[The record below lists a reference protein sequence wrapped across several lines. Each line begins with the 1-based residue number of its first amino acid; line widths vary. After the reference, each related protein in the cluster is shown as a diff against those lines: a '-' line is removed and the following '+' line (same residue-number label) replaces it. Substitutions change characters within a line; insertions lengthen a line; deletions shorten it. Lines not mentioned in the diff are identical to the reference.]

1 MPGLKPFGIEDAGE
15 GARIPHLRCDNAS
28 MVPRPGETSMAA
40 RRVQRHEAMDARV
53 RLSSREQLS
62 DHPGRRCIMKAR
74 GWTTALLLRHETGH
88 CNGWPSD
95 HPGQRSLLDRLLLL
109 RQQLHQSANASAGSA
124 TPRFKAP
131 NRPVKPLSEMSWL
144 ARCRSARIVRPA
156 EDRQRDRTEG
166 AKAACEWCRYVEG
179 G

>member
-28 MVPRPGETSMAA
+28 TVPRPGETSMAA

-53 RLSSREQLS
+53 RLSSRGQLS
-62 DHPGRRCIMKAR
+62 DHPGRRCVMKAR

-95 HPGQRSLLDRLLLL
+95 HPGQRPYDEKRE
-109 RQQLHQSANASAGSA
+109 R
-124 TPRFKAP
+124 RK
-131 NRPVKPLSEMSWL
+131 
-144 ARCRSARIVRPA
+144 
-156 EDRQRDRTEG
+156 
-166 AKAACEWCRYVEG
+166 
-179 G
+179 